1 MQRNC
6 ETVKQI
12 AKQRCRSSAI
22 LFPLI
27 RIVTERRSFAE
38 RVRASRVRECK
49 RENESCAHAHTRAH
63 AEFPRSV
70 YSQYSEPSADW
81 LKAARSRSF
90 LPRGLSLT
98 RGRTVRRHSHAAL
111 CWCGRSEPSLAHEED
126 RKLALIEGNK
136 KKSLKDKNMQ
146 GKRGRIERGKKER
159 KKHVIEPCGEA

>member
-1 MQRNC
+1 M
-6 ETVKQI
+6 KQI

-90 LPRGLSLT
+90 LPRELSLT

-126 RKLALIEGNK
+126 RKLALIGGHK
-136 KKSLKDKNMQ
+136 KKVSKTKTRRESE
-146 GKRGRIERGKKER
+146 GESREERRNE